1 MDDQP
6 PRGYVPP
13 QETPP
18 GPPPRPA
25 RADVRADVRPGE
37 TEPVERPPLGAPPPS
52 YETPP
57 PRRSWRRRLL
67 WLLLLALVIAI
78 VVWWVLRHHGS
89 APTGRFTSTGPMPVG
104 TATVAKG
111 DMPVV
116 DNALGTVTPLAT
128 VTVQTQINGQLTEV
142 GFQEG
147 QMVNKG
153 DFLAQIDPRPYQVA
167 LEQAQGQLAKDQ
179 ASLNDAKLDLARY
192 EKLVAQN
199 ALASQ
204 TLDTQRATVQQDIG
218 TVQTDQA
225 QVDAQKLN
233 LIYCHITAPISG
245 RVGLRLVDPGNYV
258 QTSSTTG
265 IVVITQLQPISVIFT
280 LPEDSLPQVLKQV
293 HAGQTLQATAFDR
306 TGNTQIEVGQLA
318 TLDNQIDTTTGTLKL
333 RASFANSTLNLFPN
347 QFVNIVLKV
356 DTLTNVEV
364 VPDAAIQRGAPGTFV
379 YVVKSDSTVTATPV
393 TLGPDDGTKVA
404 VLKGLQPGQVVVTDG
419 ADRLKEGA
427 KVTATE
433 NGTTGQPNG
442 AQGQGQGGHGHKSQG
457 AGQGQAPGTP
467 SATAP
472 SSATPNSAAPSSTAP
487 NSAAP
492 SSTAP
497 SSTTPSST
505 GPSST
510 GPSSTGPSPGPG
522 PKQEPNGQAPTA
534 PSRPPRGRRRC
545 RPTGKADRTAK
556 PRRLRAAAAATA
568 AERHRDGQH
577 RWRPFTR
584 LRAVAQS
591 HPLPACGERGQVLA
605 YSFAP
610 FTG

>member
-13 QETPP
+13 QEAPL

-25 RADVRADVRPGE
+25 RADIRPRE
-37 TEPVERPPLGAPPPS
+37 TEPADLPPGQRPLGAPPPS
-52 YETPP
+52 YDMPP
-57 PRRSWRRRLL
+57 PRGSWRRRLL

-78 VVWWVLRHHGS
+78 VVWWVLRHHGA

-147 QMVNKG
+147 QMVKKG

-179 ASLNDAKLDLARY
+179 ALLNDARLDLARY

-233 LIYCHITAPISG
+233 LAYCHITAPVGG
-245 RVGLRLVDPGNYV
+245 RVGLRQVDPGNYI

-265 IVVITQLQPISVIFT
+265 IVVIAQLQPISVIFT
-280 LPEDSLPQVLKQV
+280 LPEDSLPAVLKQV
-293 HAGQTLQATAFDR
+293 HAGQTLQATAYDR

-318 TLDNQIDTTTGTLKL
+318 TLDNQIDTSTGTLKL
-333 RASFANSTLNLFPN
+333 RASFPNSALNLFPN
-347 QFVNIVLKV
+347 QFVNIKLKV
-356 DTLTNVEV
+356 DTLSSVDL
-364 VPDAAIQRGAPGTFV
+364 VPDAAIQRGEPGTFV
-379 YVVKSDSTVTATPV
+379 YIVKPDSTVTATPV
-393 TLGPDDGTKVA
+393 TLGPDDGKNVA
-404 VLKGLQPGQVVVTDG
+404 VLKGLEPGQVVVTDG

-433 NGTTGQPNG
+433 NGTNPNGQPNS
-442 AQGQGQGGHGHKSQG
+442 AQRQGGQGQGGQGQGGQGQGGRGHGQGKG
-457 AGQGQAPGTP
+457 AGPGQAPGTP
-467 SATAP
+467 S
-472 SSATPNSAAPSSTAP
+472 SAAPSS
-487 NSAAP
+487 AAP
-492 SSTAP
+492 SSGA
-497 SSTTPSST
+497 
-505 GPSST
+505 
-510 GPSSTGPSPGPG
+510 PSPGPG
-522 PKQEPNGQAPTA
+522 PKQEPNGQVPPPPSSGQAPMPPNGQSGPNGQSA
-534 PSRPPRGRRRC
+534 PASGN
-545 RPTGKADRTAK
+545 TSNG
-556 PRRLRAAAAATA
+556 
-568 AERHRDGQH
+568 G
-577 RWRPFTR
+577 
-584 LRAVAQS
+584 
-591 HPLPACGERGQVLA
+591 
-605 YSFAP
+605 
-610 FTG
+610 